1 MTDQPSQ
8 LPARDPVLRVVP
20 MPADVNQHGDIFG
33 GWIMNL
39 LRHEKT
45 QARIAHTLAT
55 GKPLRN

>member
-1 MTDQPSQ
+1 
-8 LPARDPVLRVVP
+8 
-20 MPADVNQHGDIFG
+20 
-33 GWIMNL
+33 MNL